1 MANQSYPVPKSNPNG
16 HMSIMFFLVWIV
28 NMLVILLANALF
40 PNNIVLGT
48 MSLTP
53 TVALVLS
60 SGVLAWAITLA
71 MPIFTEIEIRKQMVL
86 TPQHWLIGYLLL
98 NFIFLWVVARFA
110 DALGLGISSWFVVL
124 ILAAVL
130 DFVQGMTIMAYGQAR
145 KPSSQK

>member
-1 MANQSYPVPKSNPNG
+1 MANQSYPIPKSNPNG

-28 NMLVILLANALF
+28 NMLVIFLANKLF

-48 MSLTP
+48 MSLSP
-53 TVALVLS
+53 FVALVLS
-60 SGVLAWAITLA
+60 TGVLAWATTVT

-98 NFIFLWVVARFA
+98 NFISLWVVARFA
-110 DALGLGISSWFVVL
+110 DSLGLGISSWFVVL
-124 ILAAVL
+124 ALAAVL

>member
-1 MANQSYPVPKSNPNG
+1 MANQSYPIPKSNPNA

-28 NMLVILLANALF
+28 NMLVIFLANQLF

-48 MSLTP
+48 MSLSP
-53 TVALVLS
+53 FVALVLS
-60 SGVLAWAITLA
+60 TGVLAWATTVT

-98 NFIFLWVVARFA
+98 NFISLWVVARFA
-110 DALGLGISSWFVVL
+110 DSLGLGISSWFVVL
-124 ILAAVL
+124 ALAAVL